1 MLGNE
6 MLTLTGWQLDAA
18 RFFKELELD
27 MSRDE
32 IVDCLYKVFEE
43 LQYIDAETEV
53 DLQTRKGYVMLNK
66 LLFTILRAE
75 AVPDLKIVISRN

>member
-6 MLTLTGWQLDAA
+6 KLRLTGWQLEVA
-18 RFFKELELD
+18 RFFKDQELD

-43 LQYIDAETEV
+43 LQYIDEEINV
-53 DLQTRKGYVMLNK
+53 DLQTRKGYVLLNK

-75 AVPDLKIVISRN
+75 SIPEMEVLICKN